1 MKTALKII
9 TTLFGLFWL
18 VFGLNNFLHF
28 FHIPEPSEAGAEF
41 MQALKNTGYVLPLVY
56 GTQIVTGLLLLALRF
71 VPLALLLLAPIVANI
86 LLDDLFLNPSSL
98 VIGCV
103 IVALYAAVLFDHK
116 HKFIPLLKP

>member
-9 TTLFGLFWL
+9 TALFGLFWL

-28 FHIPEPSEAGAEF
+28 FSIPEPSQAGTDF
-41 MQALKNTGYVLPLVY
+41 MQALENTGYVLPLVY
-56 GTQIVTGLLLLALRF
+56 GVQVIAGLMLLIRRF

-86 LLDDLFLNPSSL
+86 LLYDLFLNPSGL

-103 IVALYAAVLFDHK
+103 IGVLYVAVLFDHK

>member
-9 TTLFGLFWL
+9 TALFGLFWL

-28 FHIPEPSEAGAEF
+28 FPIPEPSQAGAEF
-41 MQALKNTGYVLPLVY
+41 MHALESTGYILPLVY
-56 GTQIVTGLLLLALRF
+56 GAQIVAGLLFLAGRL

-86 LLDDLFLNPSSL
+86 LLYDLFLNPSGL
-98 VIGCV
+98 VIGCS
-103 IVALYAAVLFDHK
+103 IGALYAAVLFDRR